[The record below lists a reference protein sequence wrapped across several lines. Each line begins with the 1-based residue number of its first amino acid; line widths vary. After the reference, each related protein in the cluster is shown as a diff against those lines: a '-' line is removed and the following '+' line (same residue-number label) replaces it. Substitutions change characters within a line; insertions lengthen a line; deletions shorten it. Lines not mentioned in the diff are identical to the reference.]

1 MSSDTKRRR
10 RGAGGRGASS
20 RTEPARK
27 LLEFPGSRR
36 REKKQDTEV
45 ALGTVVRAHSS
56 ELASGGHPGKLGWL
70 FISAR
75 SSPCVLGRRRL
86 HTLLL
91 IIYFKARKGV

>member
-1 MSSDTKRRR
+1 MRKGPVSSEPQSTSTPPALGGDKAVSSDTKRHR

-45 ALGTVVRAHSS
+45 ALGTVVRAHR
-56 ELASGGHPGKLGWL
+56 
-70 FISAR
+70 F
-75 SSPCVLGRRRL
+75 
-86 HTLLL
+86 
-91 IIYFKARKGV
+91 

>member
-45 ALGTVVRAHSS
+45 ALGTVVRAHR
-56 ELASGGHPGKLGWL
+56 
-70 FISAR
+70 F
-75 SSPCVLGRRRL
+75 
-86 HTLLL
+86 
-91 IIYFKARKGV
+91 